1 MQEVD
6 QHTQG
11 LSCGIL
17 CEAWQVCS
25 VFSRVLEHPEEAVS
39 VLGLPWD
46 PGWKIKLTP
55 HQLGT
60 EGVLL
65 CLWNGS

>member
-11 LSCGIL
+11 LSRGIL
-17 CEAWQVCS
+17 CEACRSVCS
-25 VFSRVLEHPEEAVS
+25 AFSRGLEHPGEAVS

-46 PGWKIKLTP
+46 PGWKTGRIT
-55 HQLGT
+55 HQLGN
-60 EGVLL
+60 EWVLL
-65 CLWNGS
+65 CL